1 MAELRMLTSRERR
14 ETART
19 VVTAGAAALRELS
32 RYEGTDPGALVAL
45 LFTAILENLGFRQ
58 LRNLLR

>member
-1 MAELRMLTSRERR
+1 MLTSRERR